1 MSGPTRRR
9 AAPQTLCALAIA
21 ATLAGCAWFEDEEP
35 PLPGERI
42 SVLDQE
48 TELEANPQIAGQDV
62 TLTEPY
68 VNRSW
73 AQPGGGPTHA
83 LYHLQLPEQLQRAW
97 QANIGTAT
105 SDRQQ
110 IMAQPVIADGR
121 VFTLDA
127 EATVSAFDAA
137 DGDRVWRR
145 DLTEE
150 REDDG
155 VFGGGLAVADGRV
168 FVTTGL
174 GSVFALDAASGDVV
188 WEHAAGAPMRAG
200 PAVRDGRVYA
210 VTLVNETIALAADS
224 GEELWSHQGIEE
236 QAGLLGS
243 ATPAVSASSVIV
255 AYSSGELTA
264 LLPENGRPLWGDSLA
279 GFTRSNA
286 TSDLS
291 DVRAM
296 PAVDRNRVFALS
308 NANRMVAI
316 DTRRGARVWE
326 REIGGT
332 EMPWVGGD
340 YLFLVT
346 TRNAL
351 LALDRDGGRIRWVT
365 ELERW
370 RDPDDRDGPIVWHGP
385 VLAGDRLVLAGSH
398 GEAVSVS
405 PYTGEVLGRIDLPG
419 PSAVSPVVAD
429 RTLYFLTDGA
439 ALVAYR

>member
-1 MSGPTRRR
+1 MPRGVPGG
-9 AAPQTLCALAIA
+9 LLALALMVL
-21 ATLAGCAWFEDEEP
+21 LAGCSWFEAEDP

-42 SVLDQE
+42 AVLDPE
-48 TELEANPQIAGQDV
+48 TELEANPQIADREV
-62 TLTEPY
+62 TLAQPY
-68 VNRSW
+68 VNDSW
-73 AQPGGGPTHA
+73 AQPGGGPTHV
-83 LYHLQLPEQLQRAW
+83 LYHLQLPESLARSW
-97 QANIGTAT
+97 QAQVGTPAN
-105 SDRQQ
+105 DRQQ
-110 IMAQPVIADGR
+110 ITAQPAIAGGR

-127 EATVSAFDAA
+127 EATVTAFDAGA
-137 DGDRVWRR
+137 GERIWRR
-145 DLTEE
+145 DLAEE
-150 REDDG
+150 LEDEG
-155 VFGGGLAVADGRV
+155 VFGGGVAVADGRV

-174 GSVFALDAASGDVV
+174 GRVFALDAGSGEVL
-188 WEHAAGAPMRAG
+188 WEHVAGAPMRAG

-210 VTLVNETIALAADS
+210 VTLVNETIALSADS

-243 ATPAVSASSVIV
+243 ATPAVTASSVIV

-264 LLPENGRPLWGDSLA
+264 LLPENGRPLWSDSLA
-279 GFTRSNA
+279 GFTRA
-286 TSDLS
+286 DAAGDLS

-296 PAVDRNRVFALS
+296 PAVDRNRVYALS

-316 DTRRGARVWE
+316 DTRRGARAWE

-340 YLFLVT
+340 YVFLIT
-346 TRNAL
+346 TRNEL

-365 ELERW
+365 ELARW

-405 PYTGEVLGRIDLPG
+405 PYSGEVLGRIDLPG

-429 RTLYFLTDGA
+429 GTLYFLTDTA
-439 ALVAYR
+439 TLVAYR